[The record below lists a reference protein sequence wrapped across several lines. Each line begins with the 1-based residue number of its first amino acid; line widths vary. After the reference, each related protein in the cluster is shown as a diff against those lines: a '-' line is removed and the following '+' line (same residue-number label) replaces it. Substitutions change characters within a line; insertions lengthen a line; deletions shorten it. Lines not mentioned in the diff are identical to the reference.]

1 MSECEQHHSSSRL
14 PRRRLP
20 TSTLNDASNMRDA
33 NALAALTLA
42 AVVHG
47 FGTVPGHPVSACLAQ
62 LNECIASKSSQCL
75 EQFALTNDTISCDKE
90 LAVKE
95 LAIHVAVESV
105 EIAGS
110 VDNGLRHVTQECVVQ
125 LFDEDKGKRA
135 TKSIQKSGL
144 VHFYGADADHTCGI
158 WIQRGCSQVVVGDHD
173 GKFMVGDGCHESG
186 KYYEDNVVVQ
196 PFRTTTWL
204 PSDVCEDV
212 CGIWVDIF
220 PPSATK
226 INFVDY
232 NKIPI
237 YDVFGKYFKAI
248 QIEGRSFTSGSL
260 KGYCPHSGAGR
271 EPFCVDECR
280 INGVVVPERKSWGD
294 DGVCD
299 VKYGCDWN
307 SDCSD
312 CKGCAWYGDDDGAG
326 PLDCARAGEHNVP
339 PYYPLPLKHRRRLG
353 YGTAPRHHCFD
364 MLNDGSIGGTS
375 WIRQT
380 ALDQN
385 EAWIP
390 VGLGHVAGVEFDRG
404 KRSIVG
410 MGLSRMYCDGRCCGA
425 VKIEA
430 HYGDLTWPQHTGPS
444 GGWVHIGDVQMHYC
458 TNHNFWTFDPP
469 LKDVRALRIIPY
481 GLDGSY
487 TMPAFDELQLFEGGL
502 GPPSTQALTAVPS
515 TRAFP
520 FVSGTTFTPMVW
532 PWDKAG
538 LCSLSSAGLALPG
551 GGQLYDQIQSS
562 QTRAPEE
569 WFKDLRNI
577 ATLYTENVGDS
588 SGRAYFDRLVEYL
601 SPYSTATGTNCPSRL
616 VDGQQSGPH
625 SFKGLTSKIVWCNGF
640 GTSTDSH
647 CDPSRV
653 ETNDYFYYPSTGV
666 WGHASDSAVA
676 GLLFSYPITLAA
688 VELSGVAGETRYNP
702 FNGPT
707 SSDFKFQV
715 LLSPINL
722 FDIND
727 GGAALS
733 TEALPWITI
742 ASSLTRDSATTR
754 RYTFVPTQGVRA
766 LRVILDAKGAS
777 SKGYSTDA
785 LSCGAAL
792 YKGIVKMNDF
802 CEQYV
807 KHAFN
812 SLDEMR
818 AFEL

>member
-1 MSECEQHHSSSRL
+1 V
-14 PRRRLP
+14 
-20 TSTLNDASNMRDA
+20 D
-33 NALAALTLA
+33 
-42 AVVHG
+42 
-47 FGTVPGHPVSACLAQ
+47 VP
-62 LNECIASKSSQCL
+62 
-75 EQFALTNDTISCDKE
+75 
-90 LAVKE
+90 
-95 LAIHVAVESV
+95 
-105 EIAGS
+105 
-110 VDNGLRHVTQECVVQ
+110 
-125 LFDEDKGKRA
+125 
-135 TKSIQKSGL
+135 
-144 VHFYGADADHTCGI
+144 
-158 WIQRGCSQVVVGDHD
+158 
-173 GKFMVGDGCHESG
+173 
-186 KYYEDNVVVQ
+186 
-196 PFRTTTWL
+196 
-204 PSDVCEDV
+204 
-212 CGIWVDIF
+212 

-280 INGVVVPERKSWGD
+280 INGVVVPGRKSWGD

-312 CKGCAWYGDDDGAG
+312 CKGCTWYGDDDGAG
-326 PLDCARAGEHNVP
+326 PYDCPRAGELNVP
-339 PYYPLPLKHRRRLG
+339 ANYDGLPLHHRRRLG

-364 MLNDGSIGGTS
+364 ILNDGSIGGTS
-375 WIRQT
+375 LSRQT
-380 ALDQN
+380 AQDQN

-520 FVSGTTFTPMVW
+520 FVSGTTFTPMVF
-532 PWDKAG
+532 PWDEAG
-538 LCSLSSAGLALPG
+538 LCSLSSAGLALPR

-562 QTRAPEE
+562 QTRVSEE
-569 WFKDLRNI
+569 DWFKALRAL
-577 ATLYTENVGDS
+577 ATRYSEYYGDS
-588 SGRAYFDRLVEYL
+588 SGRANFDRMVEVFW
-601 SPYSTATGTNCPSRL
+601 PYSTATGTNCPSRL

-625 SFKGLTSKIVWCNGF
+625 SFKGLTSEVIFTARLPYK
-640 GTSTDSH
+640 
-647 CDPSRV
+647 V
-653 ETNDYFYYPSTGV
+653 ETNDYLYYPSTGV

-688 VELSGVAGETRYNP
+688 VELSGVAGLTRYNP
-702 FNGPT
+702 YSGPT

-715 LLSPINL
+715 LLSPIFL
-722 FDIND
+722 SDIFD

-766 LRVILDAKGAS
+766 LRVILDAKDTAPTNDGAL
-777 SKGYSTDA
+777 T
-785 LSCGAAL
+785 CGAAA
-792 YKGIVKMNDF
+792 YKGKGFIKANEHE